1 LIEIVNIKSSA
12 KFRCGQRWLGT
23 IAMSPYNKLIGVL
36 AKPDL
41 LIDDNPQLLFDKRD
55 EI

>member
-1 LIEIVNIKSSA
+1 LIEIVNIKSSV
-12 KFRCGQRWLGT
+12 KFRRAQRWLGT
-23 IAMSPYNKLIGVL
+23 IAMSYNKLIGVL

-41 LIDDNPQLLFDKRD
+41 LIDDNRQLLFDKRD